1 MKRNFIAFRWFFT
14 SFDNIFPMTRLLP
27 ILLLCSVTGSGLA
40 QETWIQMSSPTG
52 TGRHHPITVAND
64 QYGYVIAGQAG
75 FASLNL
81 DDVHRYD
88 PAGDTWEQMEAFPG
102 GGRGY
107 GYGVSEGDNAFVGF
121 GSNDGGYPTDWWRL
135 DMASG
140 LWTAMADFPGPGRN
154 HPAMVL
160 TAGKVFVGLGSNSDG
175 NLGDWWG
182 YDIAAN
188 TWEELAPFTAG
199 NRHHPFYFG
208 IDGTAY
214 VGFGHG
220 DTQNGNLTIYR
231 DFHAY
236 NPANNSWT
244 QLGDFPGEARVAGTQ
259 FAAQGKGYVLSGDGD
274 DHGPLDN
281 GEFWEYDPQT
291 DNWDELP
298 AHPGGARWAPGS
310 FVLGCHVYLTGGLEG
325 TADVFHHDLWRYSLL
340 PDCGCTD
347 DSAFNFSS
355 VATID
360 DGSCCFLA
368 GCLQE
373 TAINYNPEACF
384 GDGSCI
390 APVLGCTDETSDYYD
405 PEANTEVAIGGPMN
419 LDELGAGGF
428 HFNDNW
434 DMLFSVSEPTILA
447 SVDVFA
453 ETAFGTSVYIKNAAG
468 ATLFQ
473 ENVGLSAG
481 WNTLDLDIELP
492 NGTNYAMGIEGD
504 NEGLFRNNAVPEGSF
519 PIAVADRMTITANT
533 TDEPQAYYYYFY
545 RWTLESPC
553 ASPSSVTNSENPW
566 GVFPNPTQGGVW
578 VTGVTDRSDVKLT
591 DASGRAVW
599 ASTVVLTGRDRLTW
613 PAMEPGL
620 YFLSVDNA
628 SGHPSKRIVIR

>member
-1 MKRNFIAFRWFFT
+1 MATASFSMKRNFIAFQWFFT
-14 SFDNIFPMTRLLP
+14 SFDNFFPMIRLLP
-27 ILLLCSVTGSGLA
+27 ILLLCCVTGSVLA

-121 GSNDGGYPTDWWRL
+121 GSNDNGYPTDWWRL

-140 LWTAMADFPGPGRN
+140 SWTAMADFPGPGRN

-160 TAGKVFVGLGSNSDG
+160 TAGKVFVGLGSNSNG

-182 YDIAAN
+182 YDIADN

-281 GEFWEYDPQT
+281 GEFWEYDPQS
-291 DNWDELP
+291 DNWSEMP
-298 AHPGGARWAPGS
+298 THPGGARWDLEALCWDVMFTSQVDWKEQPMCSTTTCGAIPCCPIADAPMRGHS
-310 FVLGCHVYLTGGLEG
+310 TSPAWPPSTMAHV
-325 TADVFHHDLWRYSLL
+325 ALWQV
-340 PDCGCTD
+340 
-347 DSAFNFSS
+347 AFKRPRSI
-355 VATID
+355 TT
-360 DGSCCFLA
+360 
-368 GCLQE
+368 QQ
-373 TAINYNPEACF
+373 
-384 GDGSCI
+384 
-390 APVLGCTDETSDYYD
+390 PVLVTD
-405 PEANTEVAIGGPMN
+405 
-419 LDELGAGGF
+419 
-428 HFNDNW
+428 
-434 DMLFSVSEPTILA
+434 LA
-447 SVDVFA
+447 SPL
-453 ETAFGTSVYIKNAAG
+453 SWG
-468 ATLFQ
+468 APMKPR
-473 ENVGLSAG
+473 S
-481 WNTLDLDIELP
+481 
-492 NGTNYAMGIEGD
+492 
-504 NEGLFRNNAVPEGSF
+504 
-519 PIAVADRMTITANT
+519 ITT
-533 TDEPQAYYYYFY
+533 RKRTQ
-545 RWTLESPC
+545 RWR
-553 ASPSSVTNSENPW
+553 SEAP
-566 GVFPNPTQGGVW
+566 
-578 VTGVTDRSDVKLT
+578 
-591 DASGRAVW
+591 
-599 ASTVVLTGRDRLTW
+599 
-613 PAMEPGL
+613 
-620 YFLSVDNA
+620 
-628 SGHPSKRIVIR
+628 